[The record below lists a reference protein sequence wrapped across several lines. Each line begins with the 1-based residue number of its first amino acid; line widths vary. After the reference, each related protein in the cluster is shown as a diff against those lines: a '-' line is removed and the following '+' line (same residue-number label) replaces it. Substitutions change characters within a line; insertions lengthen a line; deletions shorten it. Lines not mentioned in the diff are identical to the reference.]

1 MTMWRA
7 EREGYKVG
15 CKSDFLV
22 AWLWALRFLIQ
33 GSVTLRHFQCSPRE
47 VCKAD
52 AFLRPFSC
60 SYFVMRFD

>member
-7 EREGYKVG
+7 EREGYKEG
-15 CKSDFLV
+15 CKHNFLV
-22 AWLWALRFLIQ
+22 VRLWALHFRIQ
-33 GSVTLRHFQCSPRE
+33 GSVTLRRFQCSTRE